1 MNFYVHV
8 IFFLWF
14 TYTFDIFR
22 KITDGERV
30 GAFLCEG
37 VIELWVSKIKMKKQI
52 MVKYMPQKCVGA
64 EINVNL

>member
-52 MVKYMPQKCVGA
+52 MVK
-64 EINVNL
+64 